1 MKFPLLLFA
10 ILQSIAPVPQTQQA
24 PPARATIEGF
34 VVRGGTNEPISR
46 ARITV
51 QQMTGPGGAPIPL
64 GARRI
69 IPAVTTDSQGHFVI
83 ANVDPGSYYVTAQ
96 RNGFAQ
102 QAYGERAPGRPG
114 A

>member
-10 ILQSIAPVPQTQQA
+10 ILQSTAPVQQTQQA
-24 PPARATIEGF
+24 LPAGATIEGF
-34 VVRGGTNEPISR
+34 VVRAGTNEPISR

-51 QQMTGPGGAPIPL
+51 LQMTGPAGAPISA

-83 ANVDPGSYYVTAQ
+83 GNVDPGSYYVTAQ
-96 RNGFAQ
+96 RNSFAQ
-102 QAYGERAPGRPG
+102 QAYGERSPG
-114 A
+114 